1 MRHQRFLV
9 AATLLGWVYPAGVEV
24 TGQAARSL
32 ETGSIMTARAA
43 DDAPAEFRFAA
54 ETAGFLTVVVRGT
67 DNADLSIA
75 VTDDIGQLLPQGEV
89 DLNLGGDQ
97 GAEQLTITVP
107 NPGDYGVHIRTW
119 SGSGAFRIASAWIA
133 FPDVQAAPDPDGK
146 PTTATVITE
155 APDGD
160 LVIEVFREG
169 AYGEAIGRSDQDMD
183 GVAGNESLTARIEA
197 GGTVHFKVASLF
209 DSADRIAYNIR
220 AGVL

>member
-1 MRHQRFLV
+1 
-9 AATLLGWVYPAGVEV
+9 
-24 TGQAARSL
+24 
-32 ETGSIMTARAA
+32 MTARAA

-119 SGSGAFRIASAWIA
+119 SGSGAFRIASAWDRVPRRPGSPRSGRETNHGHGHHRSA
-133 FPDVQAAPDPDGK
+133 
-146 PTTATVITE
+146 
-155 APDGD
+155 DGD

>member
-1 MRHQRFLV
+1 
-9 AATLLGWVYPAGVEV
+9 
-24 TGQAARSL
+24 
-32 ETGSIMTARAA
+32 MTARAA

-75 VTDDIGQLLPQGEV
+75 VTDDIGQLLPQGEA
-89 DLNLGGDQ
+89 DRDLGGDQ

-146 PTTATVITE
+146 PTTATALVPGTAIEESLDPSGGDAWDWFAVTSDTAGAVTVITE

-197 GGTVHFKVASLF
+197 GGTVYFKVASLF